1 MKTPKLL
8 LSVFLGICSIVTA
21 QDRSERRRNLEPVGV
36 SQLAIGEEGVVW
48 YSRWD
53 DALTEAKRSNRP
65 IFFMAAACQAR
76 NVSGVF

>member
-1 MKTPKLL
+1 MRYREWISLVVL
-8 LSVFLGICSIVTA
+8 IGGSSVAEA
-21 QDRSERRRNLEPVGV
+21 QRGPSQKGPVGV

-53 DALTEAKRSNRP
+53 DAVKEAKRSNRP